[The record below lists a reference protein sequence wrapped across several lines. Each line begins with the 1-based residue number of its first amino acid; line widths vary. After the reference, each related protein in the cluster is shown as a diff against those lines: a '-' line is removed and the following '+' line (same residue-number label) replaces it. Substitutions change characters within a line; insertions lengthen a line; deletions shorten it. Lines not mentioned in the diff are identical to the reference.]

1 VLDMIHHPIYLHHP
15 IYRGINVR
23 DTHQERRKGCSCIGV
38 LVTLIIIVSLILV
51 ILILDSDVFFLFQ
64 EVRESAFNDLLSI
77 VVLLILLLPIVAIVT
92 WFLNRERPIPED
104 M

>member
-1 VLDMIHHPIYLHHP
+1 VNFVVDMIQVHHPL
-15 IYRGINVR
+15 YRGTTNIFP
-23 DTHQERRKGCSCIGV
+23 ERRKGCSCIGV
-38 LVTLIIIVSLILV
+38 LVTLIIIGSLILV
-51 ILILDSDVFFLFQ
+51 ILILDSDVFFYGVPQ
-64 EVRESAFNDLLSI
+64 EVRNSAFNDLLSI